1 MKKFL
6 AIILVVAMVLVPVS
20 ALAVSVSDTTWKD
33 YDFEA
38 KVVTYDTAF
47 VEQSNYGSVA
57 KTVSGNTVK
66 FTANIKDAIFVGWFY
81 EDGAAIVSGDDVGIK
96 VSGRTVTFDMTK
108 FPHEADRTI
117 YAKIDKAVGSIEVEY
132 DELNPAGKVTVTW
145 TAKDAATV
153 KAVPNAGAKFYGWT
167 AASING
173 ESILG
178 TIDKDA
184 DTLYFKDIEDGD
196 HIYLKA
202 SFIGTSG
209 NISSDNATAGKT
221 DGTSSDNPK
230 TGDNSNV
237 ALWTLMGI
245 VALGGVA
252 FASKKVFAK

>member
-6 AIILVVAMVLVPVS
+6 AIILVVAMVLVPMS
-20 ALAVSVSDTTWKD
+20 ALAANVSDTTWKD
-33 YDFEA
+33 YKFEA
-38 KVVTYDTAF
+38 KITDSQDGL
-47 VEQSNYGSVA
+47 EQTNFGSVA

-66 FTANIKDAIFVGWFY
+66 FTANIKDAVFLGWFSA
-81 EDGAAIVSGDDVGIK
+81 EGDAIVSDDDAGIK
-96 VSGRTVTFDMTK
+96 VSGRTITFDMTK
-108 FPHEADRTI
+108 FELEEDITI
-117 YAKIDKAVGSIEVEY
+117 CAAINKAVGTIEVEY
-132 DELNPAGKVTVTW
+132 DSNNPAGKVTVTW

-153 KAVPNAGAKFYGWT
+153 KAVPNKGAKFYGWT
-167 AASING
+167 VATIDG
-173 ESILG
+173 VSILDD
-178 TIDKDA
+178 IDKDA
-184 DTLYFKDIEDGD
+184 DTLYIKDIEDGD

-209 NISSDNATAGKT
+209 DISSDNATAGKT